1 MPDDSNL
8 EKNKNFFDRWSSSY
22 NHAIFQ
28 FWMKRFHKAAIKEI
42 DFNKKAK
49 ILDISC
55 GTGELLGSLWQK
67 SNKNSYFGVDI
78 SDGMLKKA
86 KERLPQRIKLSIMD
100 VHNLSFPDNYFDYVI
115 STEAFHHYGNQA
127 KALTEMKRVCKS
139 NGRVIVVDINFF
151 LFLIHYLFEKLEPGC
166 KKINSKKEIYSLFKK
181 AGFSRIFQ
189 KRNFLFSIITTGTKQ

>member
-8 EKNKNFFDRWSSSY
+8 EKNKNFFDKWSSSY

-28 FWMKRFHKAAIKEI
+28 FWMKRFHNAAIKEI

-55 GTGELLGSLWQK
+55 GTGKLLSSLWQK

-86 KERLPQRIKLSIMD
+86 KDKLPKRIKLRIMD

-115 STEAFHHYGNQA
+115 STEAFHHYHDQP
-127 KALTEMKRVCKS
+127 KALAEMKRVVKE
-139 NGRVIVVDINFF
+139 GGKVIVVDVNFF
-151 LFLIHYLFEKLEPGC
+151 LYPVHYLFEKLEPGC
-166 KKINSKKEIYSLFKK
+166 RKINSRKEMHLLFRK
-181 AGFSRIFQ
+181 AGFNKIIQQRSFW
-189 KRNFLFSIITTGTKQ
+189 FSVMTRGIK